1 MTRRKKNPKITE
13 TRNGVLNYINF
24 IKNLHPEESAF
35 PVKENYLKEYLTYK
49 VETGN
54 VLAKSL
60 KLYIMNIKAHNE
72 ALGFGWN
79 NRDFDAIIKE
89 VWNKIGIGYNF

>member
-1 MTRRKKNPKITE
+1 EKESKNNRNKKRCFK
-13 TRNGVLNYINF
+13 
-24 IKNLHPEESAF
+24 LHQ
-35 PVKENYLKEYLTYK
+35 

-89 VWNKIGIGYNF
+89 VWNKI